1 MAFSYWPGPIV
12 TSYAAAYAYHIRSI
26 MIHGHRFS
34 VCVTWAGIHLLIQS
48 DWGQQILNNQ
58 YLSLTVFS
66 FLHVRRAVAVDI
78 YRTPKPICPPRFIC
92 LRKDNSNNFAPY
104 VLFYVVLMF
113 CYVVCFLFRIADHPA
128 NQHLASPASTHPN
141 YNTGT
146 FTRPKKKPLIVSS
159 HIPASNI
166 DNDSDLEA
174 ELPALNSD
182 HESDDD
188 APVMQ
193 VNIQP
198 PTPTV
203 QVQVQYLGVHMGID
217 ETTKFLKSELLRHND
232 HCQLLLIGL
241 VLTLPAVFCHIKNRA
256 IT

>member
-1 MAFSYWPGPIV
+1 
-12 TSYAAAYAYHIRSI
+12 
-26 MIHGHRFS
+26 
-34 VCVTWAGIHLLIQS
+34 
-48 DWGQQILNNQ
+48 
-58 YLSLTVFS
+58 
-66 FLHVRRAVAVDI
+66 
-78 YRTPKPICPPRFIC
+78 
-92 LRKDNSNNFAPY
+92 
-104 VLFYVVLMF
+104 MF
-113 CYVVCFLFRIADHPA
+113 CYVVSILFRIADHPA

-188 APVMQ
+188 APVMK

-203 QVQVQYLGVHMGID
+203 QEPAAAGADVDLGVHMGID
-217 ETTKFLKSELLRHND
+217 ETTKFVKSESL
-232 HCQLLLIGL
+232 
-241 VLTLPAVFCHIKNRA
+241 HIKMVIVSSADGVDLDKNKKKWPKTSKHSEKKASRLQKPSPKISSKVHLA
-256 IT
+256 SVTKPKMPPKISPRTSPKQPRTSKRQPRTSPKQPRVLPKTSEMRSKTPPKTSGAKSSKAPRM

>member
-1 MAFSYWPGPIV
+1 M
-12 TSYAAAYAYHIRSI
+12 
-26 MIHGHRFS
+26 
-34 VCVTWAGIHLLIQS
+34 
-48 DWGQQILNNQ
+48 
-58 YLSLTVFS
+58 
-66 FLHVRRAVAVDI
+66 
-78 YRTPKPICPPRFIC
+78 
-92 LRKDNSNNFAPY
+92 
-104 VLFYVVLMF
+104 LFYVVLMF

-128 NQHLASPASTHPN
+128 NQHLASTASTHPN

-166 DNDSDLEA
+166 DNDSDIEA

-203 QVQVQYLGVHMGID
+203 QEPAAAGADVNLGVHMGID
-217 ETTKFLKSELLRHND
+217 ETTKFLKSELLHHND
-232 HCQLLLIGL
+232 LCQRLIGL
-241 VLTLPAVFCHIKNRA
+241 VLTLPAVFCHIRNRA